1 MVVFPLGFPGFIT
14 STSGAAMVPPTS
26 HRFGHILRL
35 NGPVPSLEEPSSASK
50 TLREERESQK
60 RRCAEW
66 EKPKL
71 PELKA
76 RGRDRVM
83 SVSKAWFWLGA
94 GWLFDIKGLY
104 YVPKYVGILWDS
116 YTPCIGRIP
125 MNELI

>member
-1 MVVFPLGFPGFIT
+1 
-14 STSGAAMVPPTS
+14 MVPPTS
-26 HRFGHILRL
+26 HRFGSILRL

-50 TLREERESQK
+50 TLRSERESQK

-76 RGRDRVM
+76 ETEGDREMKVCFKKPG
-83 SVSKAWFWLGA
+83 SGWGA

-104 YVPKYVGILWDS
+104 YVPKYVGILLH
-116 YTPCIGRIP
+116 TIRRIP

>member
-26 HRFGHILRL
+26 HRFGSILRL

-50 TLREERESQK
+50 TLRSERESQK

-76 RGRDRVM
+76 RNGRDREMKVCFK
-83 SVSKAWFWLGA
+83 SLVLVG
-94 GWLFDIKGLY
+94 GWLAI
-104 YVPKYVGILWDS
+104 
-116 YTPCIGRIP
+116 
-125 MNELI
+125 